1 MDYVIPGYVPKL
13 WTDKMKFDI
22 IATMTEARLFT
33 VDETCQRLGI
43 SKSLFYELVKAGN
56 ILIYKLGSK
65 TLIPSY
71 SIEDFVQMAYDC
83 GVTGDEAF
91 NGNDS

>member
-1 MDYVIPGYVPKL
+1 MLQKL
-13 WTDKMKFDI
+13 CTVKMKFDI
-22 IATMTEARLFT
+22 MATMAEVMPFT
-33 VDETCQRLGI
+33 VYETCRRLGI
-43 SKSLFYELVKAGN
+43 SKSMFYELVKAEN

-83 GVTGDEAF
+83 GVTGDGAF

>member
-1 MDYVIPGYVPKL
+1 
-13 WTDKMKFDI
+13 MKFAI

-33 VDETCQRLGI
+33 VGETCQRLGI

-71 SIEDFVQMAYDC
+71 SIEDFVQMAYDN

-91 NGNDS
+91 NGHDS

>member
-1 MDYVIPGYVPKL
+1 M
-13 WTDKMKFDI
+13 
-22 IATMTEARLFT
+22 ATMTEAMLFT
-33 VDETCQRLGI
+33 VDEACRRLGI
-43 SKSLFYELVKAGN
+43 SKSLFYELVKAEN

-71 SIEDFVQMAYDC
+71 SIEDFVQMAYDS

-91 NGNDS
+91 NGHDI

>member
-1 MDYVIPGYVPKL
+1 
-13 WTDKMKFDI
+13 MKFAI
-22 IATMTEARLFT
+22 MATMTEAMLFT
-33 VDETCQRLGI
+33 VDEACRRLGI

-91 NGNDS
+91 NGQDS

>member
-1 MDYVIPGYVPKL
+1 
-13 WTDKMKFDI
+13 MKFAI
-22 IATMTEARLFT
+22 IATMPEAKLFT
-33 VDETCQRLGI
+33 VDETCRRLGI

-65 TLIPSY
+65 TLVPSY

-91 NGNDS
+91 NVHDS

>member
-1 MDYVIPGYVPKL
+1 MKY
-13 WTDKMKFDI
+13 DKI
-22 IATMTEARLFT
+22 EIMTEARLFP
-33 VDETCQRLGI
+33 VHEACRRLGI
-43 SKSLFYELVKAGN
+43 SKSLFYELVKAGT

-65 TLIPSY
+65 TLVPSY

-91 NGNDS
+91 NVHDS

>member
-1 MDYVIPGYVPKL
+1 MFQKL
-13 WTDKMKFDI
+13 YTIKMKFDI
-22 IATMTEARLFT
+22 MATMTEAMLFT
-33 VDETCQRLGI
+33 VDEACRRLGI
-43 SKSLFYELVKAGN
+43 SKSLFYELVKAEN

-71 SIEDFVQMAYDC
+71 SIEDFVQMAYDN
-83 GVTGDEAF
+83 GVTGDGAF

>member
-1 MDYVIPGYVPKL
+1 
-13 WTDKMKFDI
+13 MKFDI

-71 SIEDFVQMAYDC
+71 SIEDFVQMAYDN
-83 GVTGDEAF
+83 GVTGDGAF
-91 NGNDS
+91 NGHDS

>member
-1 MDYVIPGYVPKL
+1 MKL
-13 WTDKMKFDI
+13 DKIEIK
-22 IATMTEARLFT
+22 TEARLFT

-43 SKSLFYELVKAGN
+43 SKSLLYELVKAGN

>member
-1 MDYVIPGYVPKL
+1 
-13 WTDKMKFDI
+13 MKFAI
-22 IATMTEARLFT
+22 IATMAEAKLFT

-71 SIEDFVQMAYDC
+71 SIEDFVQMAYDN
-83 GVTGDEAF
+83 GVTGDETF
-91 NGNDS
+91 NGHDS

>member
-1 MDYVIPGYVPKL
+1 
-13 WTDKMKFDI
+13 MKFDI
-22 IATMTEARLFT
+22 MATMTEAMLFT
-33 VDETCQRLGI
+33 VDETCRRLGI
-43 SKSLFYELVKAGN
+43 SKSLFYELVKAEN

-71 SIEDFVQMAYDC
+71 SIEDFVQMAYDN
-83 GVTGDEAF
+83 GVTGDGAF

>member
-1 MDYVIPGYVPKL
+1 
-13 WTDKMKFDI
+13 MKFDI
-22 IATMTEARLFT
+22 MATMTEARLFT
-33 VDETCQRLGI
+33 VDETCRQLGI
-43 SKSLFYELVKAGN
+43 SKSLFYELVKAEN

-71 SIEDFVQMAYDC
+71 SIEDFVQMAYDN
-83 GVTGDEAF
+83 GVTGDGAF

>member
-1 MDYVIPGYVPKL
+1 M
-13 WTDKMKFDI
+13 
-22 IATMTEARLFT
+22 
-33 VDETCQRLGI
+33 GI
-43 SKSLFYELVKAGN
+43 SKSMFYELVKAEN

-71 SIEDFVQMAYDC
+71 SIEDFVQMAYDN

>member
-1 MDYVIPGYVPKL
+1 MAQKL
-13 WTDKMKFDI
+13 CTVKMKFDI
-22 IATMTEARLFT
+22 MATMAEVMLFT
-33 VDETCQRLGI
+33 VYEICRRLGI
-43 SKSLFYELVKAGN
+43 SKSMFYELVKAEN

-71 SIEDFVQMAYDC
+71 SIEDFVQMAYDN
-83 GVTGDEAF
+83 GVTGDGAF

>member
-1 MDYVIPGYVPKL
+1 
-13 WTDKMKFDI
+13 MKFAI
-22 IATMTEARLFT
+22 MATMTEAMLFT
-33 VDETCQRLGI
+33 VDEACRRLGI

-71 SIEDFVQMAYDC
+71 SIEDFVQMAYDN

-91 NGNDS
+91 NGYGS

>member
-1 MDYVIPGYVPKL
+1 
-13 WTDKMKFDI
+13 MKFAI
-22 IATMTEARLFT
+22 ITTITEAMLFT
-33 VDETCQRLGI
+33 VDEACQRLGI

-65 TLIPSY
+65 TLVPSY

-91 NGNDS
+91 NVHDS

>member
-1 MDYVIPGYVPKL
+1 
-13 WTDKMKFDI
+13 MKFDI

-65 TLIPSY
+65 TLVSSY

>member
-1 MDYVIPGYVPKL
+1 
-13 WTDKMKFDI
+13 MKVDI
-22 IATMTEARLFT
+22 IATTTEARLFT

-71 SIEDFVQMAYDC
+71 SIEDFVQMAYDN

-91 NGNDS
+91 NGHDS

>member
-1 MDYVIPGYVPKL
+1 MKY
-13 WTDKMKFDI
+13 DKI
-22 IATMTEARLFT
+22 EIMTEARLFP
-33 VDETCQRLGI
+33 VDEACRRLGI

-91 NGNDS
+91 NGHDS

>member
-1 MDYVIPGYVPKL
+1 M
-13 WTDKMKFDI
+13 
-22 IATMTEARLFT
+22 
-33 VDETCQRLGI
+33 GI
-43 SKSLFYELVKAGN
+43 SKSMFYELVKAEN

-71 SIEDFVQMAYDC
+71 SIEDFVQMAYDN
-83 GVTGDEAF
+83 GVTGDGAF

>member
-1 MDYVIPGYVPKL
+1 
-13 WTDKMKFDI
+13 MKFAI
-22 IATMTEARLFT
+22 IATMTEAKLFT

-71 SIEDFVQMAYDC
+71 SIEDFVQMAYDN